1 LIPYI
6 VIEQLYLVF
15 LFEYQFILL
24 SWISQEYT
32 TSGIRTI
39 DVNQFCIKGPVVF
52 AIFCS
57 IISEL
62 AHPNSSLANAYLSA
76 YLWSHV
82 PCLLPKVLTPNHV
95 NVSLHLAQRLWWE
108 PRSKFGLLCN
118 ILWLETVNSNRCWLG
133 S

>member
-57 IISEL
+57 IIGEL

-76 YLWSHV
+76 YLWSHM
-82 PCLLPKVLTPNHV
+82 PFLLPKILTPSHV
-95 NVSLHLAQRLWWE
+95 YV
-108 PRSKFGLLCN
+108 
-118 ILWLETVNSNRCWLG
+118 
-133 S
+133 

>member
-57 IISEL
+57 IIGEL

-82 PCLLPKVLTPNHV
+82 PCLVYIWHSVFDESRVRNLDFCVTFYGLKPWIPIGAG
-95 NVSLHLAQRLWWE
+95 LAL
-108 PRSKFGLLCN
+108 KGLS
-118 ILWLETVNSNRCWLG
+118 IYR
-133 S
+133 